1 MKSSKINRLNFAH
14 PWALVCLFAVLA
26 PVIAVMC
33 FALLPTAR
41 AECRDGCA
49 LYDNTYQGDNAL
61 ANLAL
66 TQSTE
71 TSGINNTAVGSQAL
85 KNSTTARGNTAV
97 GANALYNNTTGHQN
111 IGIGIQALQSNT
123 TGTENVAIGG
133 FALTYNNGSEN
144 VAIGDSALGNNST
157 AGYNVA
163 VGHQAL
169 VANTTGFGNTG
180 IGHTVLVSNTTGN
193 YNTAYGFA
201 ALWFGTGSSNIALGY
216 QAGYNL
222 TTGNNNIDIGALG
235 VAADSGT
242 IRIGTQGTHTAT
254 YIAGIAVSSV
264 AGGAPVVV
272 DANGHL
278 GVKRSSAR
286 FKEAIKPMD
295 KGSEAILAL
304 EPVTFRYKEEFDP
317 DKIPQFGLIAEQVE
331 RVNQDLV
338 MRDEDGKVSG
348 VRYDA
353 VNAMLLNEFLKA
365 RRELNEQEATIARHE
380 KEFASK
386 LAQQQKDFRSMIA
399 RQQKQIEALVA
410 GLQKVSDRVELA
422 IPGRQVAANRDY

>member
-1 MKSSKINRLNFAH
+1 MPEPGMHQGRLAATSRRFTCRAVALSLYEGGRIRQTFRVTSPRFWDSTPVNQQNSFSKPLFGNTTTKEQYMKSSKINRLNFAH

-242 IRIGTQGTHTAT
+242 IRIGTQGT
-254 YIAGIAVSSV
+254 
-264 AGGAPVVV
+264 
-272 DANGHL
+272 
-278 GVKRSSAR
+278 
-286 FKEAIKPMD
+286 
-295 KGSEAILAL
+295 
-304 EPVTFRYKEEFDP
+304 
-317 DKIPQFGLIAEQVE
+317 
-331 RVNQDLV
+331 
-338 MRDEDGKVSG
+338 
-348 VRYDA
+348 
-353 VNAMLLNEFLKA
+353 
-365 RRELNEQEATIARHE
+365 
-380 KEFASK
+380 
-386 LAQQQKDFRSMIA
+386 
-399 RQQKQIEALVA
+399 
-410 GLQKVSDRVELA
+410 
-422 IPGRQVAANRDY
+422 